1 MENSLNKYLSDL
13 VVEYHKLQNFH
24 WYVKGKDFFTA
35 HEKLEELYDYINETI
50 DEVGEL
56 ILMIDGKP
64 KASLEDFLKL
74 SSIKEAPAQHIASK
88 DIYKEVLNDFEH
100 LLKTSKEIKR
110 DAEVKELDVVAI
122 QMDDY
127 IKEFTKSIWMI
138 KQVVE
143 A

>member
-1 MENSLNKYLSDL
+1 MENSLNKLLSDL

-35 HEKLEELYDYINETI
+35 HAKLEELYDYINEAT

-56 ILMIDGKP
+56 ILMLEGEP
-64 KASLEDFLKL
+64 KASLADFLTL
-74 SSIKEAPAQHIASK
+74 SSIKEADTKHIASK
-88 DIYKEVLNDFEH
+88 DIYKEVLSDFNF
-100 LLKTSKEIKR
+100 LLKSVKEIKR
-110 DAEVKELDVVAI
+110 DAELKEVDVVAI

-138 KQVVE
+138 SQVVE
-143 A
+143 